1 MGESHAFRD
10 YADWE
15 AVAHF
20 KAAFSHPDFR
30 AAITWTQA
38 HRDLNPAIQA
48 LSKVLRPAQVNAEPS
63 KH

>member
-1 MGESHAFRD
+1 
-10 YADWE
+10 
-15 AVAHF
+15 VAHF